1 MRSLGKNV
9 FAIKMQALVIGGLF
23 GAVGGMMYVLPATV
37 QPDSLGRTITFFCY
51 TALLLG
57 GAATIWGPVLGTLIF
72 FVGRVFII
80 AASNTFL
87 SSNDYLNVMSGQQ
100 ASQFAFI
107 VVGVALMLLVIF
119 RPQGILGDKKELRF
133 NV

>member
-9 FAIKMQALVIGGLF
+9 FAIKMQALIIGGLF
-23 GAVGGMMYVLPATV
+23 GALGGMMYVLPATV
-37 QPDSLGRTITFFCY
+37 QPDSLGRSLTFFCY

-57 GAATIWGPVLGTLIF
+57 GAATIWGP
-72 FVGRVFII
+72 I
-80 AASNTFL
+80 ARLDHLLRRPDLRHRRSPTPTCPGLVNIMSN
-87 SSNDYLNVMSGQQ
+87 QQ
-100 ASQFAFI
+100 TSQFAFI

-119 RPQGILGDKKELRF
+119 RPQGILGDKRELRF

>member
-37 QPDSLGRTITFFCY
+37 QPDSLGRSITFFCY

-57 GAATIWGPVLGTLIF
+57 GAATIWGPVLGSLIF
-72 FVGRVFII
+72 FVGR
-80 AASNTFL
+80 SG
-87 SSNDYLNVMSGQQ
+87 SSGWRTPTCRRTSTSTG
-100 ASQFAFI
+100 
-107 VVGVALMLLVIF
+107 
-119 RPQGILGDKKELRF
+119 
-133 NV
+133 